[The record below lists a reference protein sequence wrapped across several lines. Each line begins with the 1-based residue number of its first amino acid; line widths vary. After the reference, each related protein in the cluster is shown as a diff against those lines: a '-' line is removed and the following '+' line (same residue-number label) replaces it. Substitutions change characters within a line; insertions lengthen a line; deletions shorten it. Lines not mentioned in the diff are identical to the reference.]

1 MVAASRRWE
10 GILRPTPVPM
20 TAAATT
26 FKCPICS
33 EEHPLDTEKCPK
45 EGMIIQPIF
54 RLHGSVIDGKY
65 EILRVLGSGGMGI
78 VYEGRHTLIGRKIAV
93 KLLFPEIRA
102 SQESLARFQ
111 NEARIAA
118 SIAHKNIIDVFDMG
132 TTTDKIP
139 FIVMEYLLGY
149 SLEQVLKLTTTIPT
163 TMAVDILLEVLS
175 ALHAVHS
182 RGIIHRDLKPDNVFL
197 VEQAGGEDLVKVLDF
212 GICYLR
218 KAAGMQDAAVKTETG
233 FLLGSPLYMAP
244 EQALSEDTIDHRVDL
259 YAVGVILYRMLTG
272 GFPHEGSN
280 YNQIIISIAMKDP
293 VPPRQRAPHI
303 SPAMEELILR
313 AIARDPDRR
322 FSSAAEFAG
331 YLAMFKSHG
340 GDMEDAPS
348 MVSSLPEE
356 VKSKI
361 HKDAMARRRPVD
373 GSLPA
378 AGPPAAGPGAGAQ
391 SRAAVARAKTIP
403 MEIARMEDP
412 SLPAAGEAKGM
423 EFKVPAG
430 QPWKGIG
437 VFFDHETRTVTLLM
451 SPDDGAGAPEDGK
464 PRRWKVRIE
473 GIPESASVT
482 IDDVQHAER
491 PILLEDT
498 GAPRSLR
505 IVQPGYKVWE
515 KSVSVDSDTTFFI
528 TLVPLDSR
536 MGLTPLPQRHKTKD

>member
-1 MVAASRRWE
+1 
-10 GILRPTPVPM
+10 M

-26 FKCPICS
+26 FTCPICS
-33 EEHPLDTEKCPK
+33 AEHPLDTDKCPK

-149 SLEQVLKLTTTIPT
+149 SLEQVLKLTTTMPF

-182 RGIIHRDLKPDNVFL
+182 RGIIHRDLKPDNIFL

-212 GICYLR
+212 CICYLR
-218 KAAGMQDAAVKTETG
+218 KTAAMQDAAVKTETG

-244 EQALSEDTIDHRVDL
+244 EQALSEEAIDHRADL

-280 YNQIIISIAMKDP
+280 YNQLIISIAMKDP

-303 SPAMEELILR
+303 SPAMEDLILR
-313 AIARDPDRR
+313 AIARDPERR

-331 YLAMFKSHG
+331 YLAMFKTHG

-361 HKDAMARRRPVD
+361 HKDAMARLKTPTD
-373 GSLPA
+373 GSPPTQ
-378 AGPPAAGPGAGAQ
+378 GPQAGAPSQ
-391 SRAAVARAKTIP
+391 AAVARAKTIP
-403 MEIARMEDP
+403 MEIARLEDP
-412 SLPAAGEAKGM
+412 SLPVVGEAKGG

-451 SPDDGAGAPEDGK
+451 SPDDGAGAGAEGK

-482 IDDVQHAER
+482 IDDVLHAER

-498 GAPRSLR
+498 GAPHTLR

-515 KSVSVDSDTTFFI
+515 KSVPVDSDTTLFI

-536 MGLTPLPQRHKTKD
+536 QGLTPLPQRHKAKG

>member
-1 MVAASRRWE
+1 MVAASRSRE
-10 GILRPTPVPM
+10 GILRQTRVLM

-26 FKCPICS
+26 FRCPICS
-33 EEHPLDTEKCPK
+33 EEHALDTERCPK

-149 SLEQVLKLTTTIPT
+149 SLEQVLRLTTTIPT

-244 EQALSEDTIDHRVDL
+244 EQALSEDAIDHRVDL
-259 YAVGVILYRMLTG
+259 YAVGVLLYRMLTG
-272 GFPHEGSN
+272 AFPHEGNN

-303 SPAMEELILR
+303 SPAMEDLILR

-331 YLAMFKSHG
+331 YLAMFKTHG

-361 HKDAMARRRPVD
+361 HKDAMARRSTPVD
-373 GSLPA
+373 GSLAA
-378 AGPPAAGPGAGAQ
+378 AGPQAAGPRAGAPTQ
-391 SRAAVARAKTIP
+391 AAIARARTIP
-403 MEIARMEDP
+403 MEIARLEDP
-412 SLPAAGEAKGM
+412 SLQAAGEAKAL

-451 SPDDGAGAPEDGK
+451 SPDDGAGAPADGK

-473 GIPESASVT
+473 GIPESATVT
-482 IDDVQHAER
+482 IDDVLHGER

-498 GAPRSLR
+498 GTPRTLR

-515 KSVSVDSDTTFFI
+515 KSVSVDSDSTFFI
-528 TLVPLDSR
+528 TLLPLDSR
-536 MGLTPLPQRHKTKD
+536 QGHTPQPQKR